1 MKDKVVELKRVISER
16 DQLIR
21 AVPELEKRTYAQDL
35 SKIFIKVHHL
45 CGPDILLRMG
55 QATKL
60 IYQNRKERISGA
72 STGPYFP
79 LTFEG
84 KTIILLFEYSS
95 CVLLK
100 VPKTHWSVDTESH
113 GVHNLSC

>member
-1 MKDKVVELKRVISER
+1 MQIGIDVRNPKATIQALAQRPFLREKMKDKVVELKRVISER

-60 IYQNRKERISGA
+60 IYQKSERKNFRCIDGA
-72 STGPYFP
+72 IFSTD
-79 LTFEG
+79 
-84 KTIILLFEYSS
+84 I
-95 CVLLK
+95 
-100 VPKTHWSVDTESH
+100 
-113 GVHNLSC
+113 